1 MTTKPN
7 VSFQQAIEMVESLP
21 PDQQEDLVD
30 IIQRRIIEK
39 KRDSLAKNVREAR
52 AEYKKGKV
60 KKGTVK
66 DLLKDI
72 AECSLWFGATPLSK
86 L

>member
-72 AECSLWFGATPLSK
+72 AEC
-86 L
+86 